1 MSSQP
6 VQRPEQ
12 ETVGTAS
19 EHAAVLTLNR
29 GLAIVDYLSDH
40 GPRTVNEVAEALA
53 LGNRTA
59 RRLIDTLAGWQLVAP
74 ASDRSRDRLW
84 ALGPKA
90 GEWGRR
96 YSGDTPPPA
105 ETPRQDL
112 RRLADLVGIVDVARP
127 EMRRL
132 ADAVALTVTLSGAS
146 GRRCTALDWVEPIGP
161 VQGGGATPYPRSQDE
176 PPLDSC
182 AGGRAILLGRQPEPD
197 EDADLERCRNRGWAT
212 TSEGGV
218 TWIAVPIYR
227 APGEA
232 AWYSLGVVGAE
243 EDLRPRSSEVVS
255 ALLDAAE
262 RIKPHARTA
271 F

>member
-6 VQRPEQ
+6 ARRPEQ
-12 ETVGTAS
+12 ETVGTTAS

-40 GPRTVNEVAEALA
+40 GPRTVNDVAEALS

-59 RRLIDTLAGWQLVAP
+59 RRLIDTLASWQLVAP

-96 YSGDTPPPA
+96 YSGDTTPPA
-105 ETPRQDL
+105 EAPRPDL

-132 ADAVALTVTLSGAS
+132 ADAVALTVTLSGTR
-146 GRRCTALDWVEPIGP
+146 GRRCTALDWVEPI
-161 VQGGGATPYPRSQDE
+161 QGAAATPYPRSQDE

-197 EDADLERCRNRGWAT
+197 EDADLERCRNRGWVT
-212 TSEGGV
+212 TSEAGV

-232 AWYSLGVVGAE
+232 AWYSLGVVGSD
-243 EDLRPRSSEVVS
+243 EDVRPRSSEVVT

-262 RIKPHARTA
+262 RIKPHPRPA